1 MIRID
6 RQTVELTDEEMLI
19 SDEFEALL
27 DDGYG
32 IHRAVDVLEERH
44 FRQEIDPAFYAYLR
58 N

>member
-1 MIRID
+1 MIRVD

-27 DDGYG
+27 DKGYG
-32 IHRAVDVLEERH
+32 IHAAVDELETLH
-44 FRQEIDPAFYAYLR
+44 ANQEIDPAFYAYLR